1 MATALVIPPDAPKW
15 RQLLIYPDF
24 AIIPIRANEASD
36 DHATTDSRTFDANQ
50 RWIEHALRDFVRAAV
65 SRLSE
70 AVKDQA
76 PEWEADSQWEHGT
89 DGIFREYTKRTRAL
103 IW

>member
-50 RWIEHALRDFVRAAV
+50 R
-65 SRLSE
+65 
-70 AVKDQA
+70 
-76 PEWEADSQWEHGT
+76 
-89 DGIFREYTKRTRAL
+89 
-103 IW
+103 